1 MNKAHLMMAAF
12 SLVMGAI
19 LLLPSLNIAYAQY
32 STPGGTPG
40 TSGSTTLEEQLKLA
54 KEKIS
59 NAQQKG
65 AYGSGTAMFG
75 TNIDS
80 TVIMIVVIVVVIGGV
95 SAAFFAA
102 STSAGRRRRA
112 VEASPGGSSSGDS
125 GKFCTNCGA
134 PAGTTK
140 FCGNCGAKL

>member
-1 MNKAHLMMAAF
+1 MNKAHLMIAAF

-19 LLLPSLNIAYAQY
+19 LLLPALNIAYAQY
-32 STPGGTPG
+32 SAPGAS
-40 TSGSTTLEEQLKLA
+40 SGSLEEQLKLA

-80 TVIMIVVIVVVIGGV
+80 TVIMIIVIAVIIGGV
-95 SAAFFAA
+95 AAAFFVA
-102 STSAGRRRRA
+102 STSAGRKKHVQA
-112 VEASPGGSSSGDS
+112 AYSGSSSGGS
-125 GKFCTNCGA
+125 GTFCTNCGA
-134 PAGTTK
+134 PAGNTK

>member
-1 MNKAHLMMAAF
+1 MNKAHLMIAAF

-19 LLLPSLNIAYAQY
+19 LLLPALNIAYAQY
-32 STPGGTPG
+32 TSPGGSGGGPG
-40 TSGSTTLEEQLKLA
+40 VSLEEQLKLA

-75 TNIDS
+75 TNLDS
-80 TVIMIVVIVVVIGGV
+80 TVIMIIVIAVVIGGV

-102 STSAGRRRRA
+102 STSSRKRR
-112 VEASPGGSSSGDS
+112 VEASHDGSSSGGS
-125 GKFCTNCGA
+125 GSFCTNCGA
-134 PAGTTK
+134 PAGNTK